1 MQFTYP
7 QDFIKDV
14 PAKEEAFSPQRKPP
28 ALKKMKFINLY
39 LFLWVI
45 FCPPGSALRI
55 WIQGLHLTRIRIHN
69 TGVNNLFCTRAGLGH
84 YRVQG
89 AERAVQGNTHH
100 RVRHLLQAVPLPE
113 RHEEPLRVP
122 LQTEGQV
129 RTLPD

>member
-1 MQFTYP
+1 MLISTY
-7 QDFIKDV
+7 I
-14 PAKEEAFSPQRKPP
+14 A
-28 ALKKMKFINLY
+28 I
-39 LFLWVI
+39 
-45 FCPPGSALRI
+45 
-55 WIQGLHLTRIRIHN
+55 
-69 TGVNNLFCTRAGLGH
+69 NLFCARAGLGH

-129 RTLPD
+129 RTLLDYAHCLFFGV